1 MSNQVDTHWRN
12 SMKPARFF
20 FLDARAA
27 LPFVLVMLHLRW
39 YTLVIAGV
47 TTIIFYILEKRGLGF
62 ISALRAFR
70 VWLVTRKR
78 PAVTHANMTRMV
90 DFAYEGPL
98 DAAVLPRTV
107 PDGVTQSPDKS
118 GANMVNTKED
128 TKSGK
133 VAASASA
140 KGKARVAPAAKGK
153 PMSANQIAAK
163 LGAKTVK
170 PAASPKSKN

>member
-1 MSNQVDTHWRN
+1 MSIQVDTHWRN

-78 PAVTHANMTRMV
+78 PAITHANMTRMV
-90 DFAYEGPL
+90 DFAYEGAL
-98 DAAVLPRTV
+98 DAAVAPRKAQ
-107 PDGVTQSPDKS
+107 DGEGVTPVKS
-118 GANMVNTKED
+118 DASMVNVKD
-128 TKSGK
+128 
-133 VAASASA
+133 
-140 KGKARVAPAAKGK
+140 KARAPKAKKTGMAAQPNQAAEKSKG
-153 PMSANQIAAK
+153 
-163 LGAKTVK
+163 KTVK
-170 PAASPKSKN
+170 PAAPRKSKN